1 MEILAIIPARGGS
14 KGVKRKNLRSVG
26 GKPLVAHTIE
36 ASLNS
41 KYITKTI
48 VSTEDQEIA
57 EVSEKFGAQTISR
70 PDELALDETKTAP
83 VMLHA
88 LKELEAGGYDERKQD
103 KSSAYKP
110 DYVVLLQP
118 TCPLRDAKY
127 IDDAFDFF
135 FEMEKIGFDSCF
147 SGFECGKTHS
157 LWKIGHCKKAH
168 PLYDYRKRPRRQD
181 EDQHYPLISENG
193 AFYALSREKFLQYED
208 FIGHNPCVY
217 LTKKVVDIDTEA
229 DLEVIEFELNNRNK
243 DNRGRSGV

>member
-14 KGVKRKNLRSVG
+14 KGIKRKNLRLLG
-26 GKPLVAHTIE
+26 GKPLVAYTIE

-48 VSTEDQEIA
+48 VSTEDPEIA
-57 EVSEKFGAQTISR
+57 QVSEKFGAQTVCR
-70 PDELALDETKTAP
+70 PQELALDETKTPP

-88 LKELEAGGYDERKQD
+88 LKELAAAG
-103 KSSAYKP
+103 YKP

-135 FEMEKIGFDSCF
+135 FEMSKNGFDSCF

-157 LWKIGHCKKAH
+157 KWKIGHGKKAH

-193 AFYALSREKFLQYED
+193 AFYALSHEKFLQYED

-229 DLEVIEFELNNRNK
+229 DLELIEFELDNRNQ
-243 DNRGRSGV
+243 DNRGCVGV